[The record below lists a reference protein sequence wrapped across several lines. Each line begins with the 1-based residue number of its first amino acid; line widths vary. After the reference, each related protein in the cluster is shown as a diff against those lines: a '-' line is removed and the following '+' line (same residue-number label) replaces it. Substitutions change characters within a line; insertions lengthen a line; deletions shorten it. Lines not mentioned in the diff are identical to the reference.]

1 MPGEVIPV
9 EHARRHDGR
18 RGRWTGAWGRNKY
31 GLFFVAPWLVGF
43 LAFNLVPIAYS
54 LFLSFTNYD
63 IFTAP
68 ELTGLRNY
76 VFTKDVRFLKAL
88 SVTARYVF
96 IGVPLQLLVALILA
110 LALNRNIPGLSV
122 FRALYYLPALLGGSV
137 AISILWRQ
145 VFGSDGIVNAL
156 LAWMGFSEEISSTS
170 WVAHPFYTL
179 YTLILLRMWQ
189 FGSPMIIFLAGLK
202 QVPEEYYESAEMDGA
217 SAFRQFRQ
225 ITLPMITPI
234 VLFNV
239 VMQII
244 SAFQAFTPAYIV
256 GGAGGGVMDSLL
268 FYTLYLYNVGFTY
281 FRMGLASAMAWVLLV
296 IIAILTAL
304 AFRTSNRWVYYDS

>member
-1 MPGEVIPV
+1 VKQKRERSGG
-9 EHARRHDGR
+9 GR
-18 RGRWTGAWGRNKY
+18 RRELTLRGAWDRNKY
-31 GLFFVAPWLVGF
+31 GFLFAAPWLVGF
-43 LAFNLVPIAYS
+43 LVFNLVPIAYS
-54 LFLSFTNYD
+54 FFLSFTNYD
-63 IFTAP
+63 LFTAP

-76 VFTKDVRFLKAL
+76 VNLFTRDVRFLKAL

-96 IGVPLQLLVALILA
+96 VGVPLQLLVALLLA
-110 LALNRNIPGLSV
+110 LALNRGIPGLSI

-145 VFGSDGIVNAL
+145 VFGSDGIVNAV
-156 LAWMGFSEEISSTS
+156 LAALGFSEKIATTS
-170 WVAHPFYTL
+170 WVAHPFYAL
-179 YTLILLRMWQ
+179 YTLIILRAWQ

-202 QVPEEYYESAEMDGA
+202 QVPEEYYESAAIDGA
-217 SAFRQFRQ
+217 SGFSQFWK

-256 GGAGGGVMDSLL
+256 GGATGGVMDSLL

-296 IIAILTAL
+296 IIAVFTAL
-304 AFRTSNRWVYYDS
+304 AFRTSQRWVYYDG

>member
-1 MPGEVIPV
+1 MEQV
-9 EHARRHDGR
+9 RSRGR
-18 RGRWTGAWGRNKY
+18 GAGRWTLRGAWERNRY
-31 GLFFVAPWLVGF
+31 GLFFVTPWLVGF
-43 LAFNLVPIAYS
+43 LVFNLVPIAYS

-63 IFTAP
+63 LFTAP
-68 ELTGLRNY
+68 EVTGLRNY
-76 VFTKDVRFLKAL
+76 VNLFTRDVRFVKAL
-88 SVTARYVF
+88 SVTARYVL
-96 IGVPLQLLVALILA
+96 IGVPLQLLVALVLA
-110 LALNRNIPGLSV
+110 LALNRGIPGLSI
-122 FRALYYLPALLGGSV
+122 FRAVYYLPALLGGSV

-145 VFGSDGIVNAL
+145 VFGSDGIVNSL
-156 LAWMGFSEEISSTS
+156 LAAVGFGEEITTTS
-170 WVAHPFYTL
+170 WVAHPFYNL
-179 YTLILLRMWQ
+179 YTLIILRMWQ

-202 QVPEEYYESAEMDGA
+202 QVPEEYYESAAIDGA

-281 FRMGLASAMAWVLLV
+281 YRMGLASAMAWVLLV
-296 IIAILTAL
+296 IIAVLTGL
-304 AFRTSNRWVYYDS
+304 AFRSSNRWVYYDS

>member
-1 MPGEVIPV
+1 V
-9 EHARRHDGR
+9 
-18 RGRWTGAWGRNKY
+18 
-31 GLFFVAPWLVGF
+31 L
-43 LAFNLVPIAYS
+43 
-54 LFLSFTNYD
+54 
-63 IFTAP
+63 
-68 ELTGLRNY
+68 
-76 VFTKDVRFLKAL
+76 
-88 SVTARYVF
+88 
-96 IGVPLQLLVALILA
+96 IGVPLQLLVALVLA
-110 LALNRNIPGLSV
+110 LALNRGIPGLSV

>member
-1 MPGEVIPV
+1 VRVRTDVGNHQLVAE
-9 EHARRHDGR
+9 
-18 RGRWTGAWGRNKY
+18 RWTLRKAWERNKHGY
-31 GLFFVAPWLVGF
+31 FFAAPWLIGF
-43 LAFNLVPIAYS
+43 LVFNLVPIVYS

-63 IFTAP
+63 LFTAP

-76 VFTKDVRFLKAL
+76 INLFTRDARFLKAL
-88 SVTARYVF
+88 SVTARYVL
-96 IGVPLQLLVALILA
+96 IGVPLQLLAALLLA
-110 LALNRNIPGLSV
+110 LALNRGIPGLSI

-145 VFGSDGIVNAL
+145 VFGSDGIVNAF
-156 LAWMGFSEEISSTS
+156 LAAVGFGEKITSIS

-179 YTLILLRMWQ
+179 YTLIILRMWQ

-202 QVPEEYYESAEMDGA
+202 QVPEEYYESAAIDGA
-217 SAFRQFRQ
+217 SAFRQFWQ

-239 VMQII
+239 IMQII

-256 GGAGGGVMDSLL
+256 GGATGGVMDSLL
-268 FYTLYLYNVGFTY
+268 FYTLYLYNVGFSY

-296 IIAILTAL
+296 IIAIFTTV
-304 AFRTSNRWVYYDS
+304 AFRSSNRWVYYDN